1 MNFKEIWRSARDSI
15 KQNRLR
21 SFLTLLGVVI
31 GIFSIIGVMTAIN
44 VLQQTVEDNMGGLG
58 AGTFQVQ
65 KYPNMNMGNTRWKY
79 RSRKNLDYRD
89 FKRLAERLKI
99 VDYATAEDWNYGKT
113 LRYKDKE
120 TKGNI
125 VVAGITHNW
134 EFTNNLNI
142 DMGRMI
148 TYHDETNGSHVIVL
162 GYDVVDVLFPN
173 RNPVGEDIKIDGVKY
188 RVIGVSERKG
198 QQFGQSQDNRA
209 YIPLTTYFKYYGQ
222 ASFTSLNYCFTVV
235 DQDQFEEGMQE
246 VINEL
251 RIIRGDKFGE
261 ENSFETWTN
270 ASLIDNFN
278 KMTAAIKIAA
288 GIIASIALLASGIG
302 IMNIMLV
309 TVSERT
315 REIGVRKSLGAKRR
329 DILYQ
334 FMLEALILT
343 EMGGVIGVFLGVLA
357 GNIVALLLKI
367 AVVFPWDWAII
378 GIVVCSAI
386 ALIFGSYPAY
396 KAASLDPIEALRYE

>member
-1 MNFKEIWRSARDSI
+1 MNFKEIYLSALSSI
-15 KQNRLR
+15 RQNKLR

-44 VLQQTVEDNMGGLG
+44 VLQQTVEENLGGLG
-58 AGTFQVQ
+58 ASTFQVQ
-65 KYPNMNMGNTRWKY
+65 KFPNMNMGNTRWKY
-79 RSRKNLDYRD
+79 FNRKNLNYRD
-89 FKRLAERLKI
+89 FQRLLPKLKI
-99 VDYATAEDWNYGKT
+99 VDYATAEDWNYGKII
-113 LRYKDKE
+113 RYKDKE
-120 TKGNI
+120 TKANI
-125 VVAGITHNW
+125 IVAGISHNW

-148 TYHDETNGSHVIVL
+148 TETDENNGSHVIVL
-162 GYDVVDVLFPN
+162 GYDVVDILMPN
-173 RNPVGEDIKIDGVKY
+173 RNPVGEDVKIDGVKY
-188 RVIGVSERKG
+188 RVIGVAERKG
-198 QQFGQSQDNRA
+198 QRFGQSQDNRG
-209 YIPLTTYFKYYGQ
+209 YIPITTYFKYYGQ

-235 DQDQFEEGMQE
+235 DQDKFEEGMQE

-251 RIIRGDKFGE
+251 RLIRGVKIGE
-261 ENSFETWTN
+261 ENDFEIWTN

-288 GIIASIALLASGIG
+288 MIIASIALLASGIG

-315 REIGVRKSLGAKRR
+315 REIGVRKSLGAKSR

-334 FMLEALILT
+334 FMIEALILT
-343 EMGGVIGVFLGVLA
+343 EMGGVIGIILGVIM
-357 GNIVALLLKI
+357 GNVVAVLMKTSVI
-367 AVVFPWDWAII
+367 FPWDWALI
-378 GIVVCSAI
+378 GLLVCSLI

-396 KAASLDPIEALRYE
+396 KAARLDPIEALRYE

>member
-1 MNFKEIWRSARDSI
+1 
-15 KQNRLR
+15 
-21 SFLTLLGVVI
+21 
-31 GIFSIIGVMTAIN
+31 
-44 VLQQTVEDNMGGLG
+44 
-58 AGTFQVQ
+58 
-65 KYPNMNMGNTRWKY
+65 
-79 RSRKNLDYRD
+79 
-89 FKRLAERLKI
+89 
-99 VDYATAEDWNYGKT
+99 
-113 LRYKDKE
+113 
-120 TKGNI
+120 
-125 VVAGITHNW
+125 
-134 EFTNNLNI
+134 
-142 DMGRMI
+142 
-148 TYHDETNGSHVIVL
+148 VIVL
-162 GYDVVDVLFPN
+162 GYDVVDILFPN
-173 RNPVGEDIKIDGVKY
+173 RNPIGESVKIDGVKY
-188 RVIGVSERKG
+188 RVVGVSERKG

-251 RIIRGDKFGE
+251 RIIRGDKFGD

-278 KMTAAIKIAA
+278 KMTSAIKIAA

-334 FMLEALILT
+334 FMIEALILT
-343 EMGGVIGVFLGVLA
+343 EMGGVIGIFVGVLG

-367 AVVFPWDWAII
+367 SVVFPWDWAII

>member
-1 MNFKEIWRSARDSI
+1 MEFKEIYLSARSSI
-15 KQNRLR
+15 KQNKLR

-44 VLQQTVEDNMGGLG
+44 VLQQTVEDNMNGLG

-65 KYPNMNMGNTRWKY
+65 KYPNMNFNNSRARY
-79 RSRKNLDYRD
+79 HNRKNLDYRD
-89 FKRLAERLKI
+89 FERLAERLEI
-99 VDYATAEDWNYGKT
+99 VDYATAEDWNWGKVI
-113 LRYKDKE
+113 RYKDKE
-120 TKGNI
+120 TKPNI

-134 EFTNNLNI
+134 EFTNNLQI

-148 TYHDETNGSHVIVL
+148 SEIDQRNGSYVCVI
-162 GYDVVDVLFPN
+162 GYDVVDILFKN
-173 RNPVGEDIKIDGVKY
+173 RNPIGESIKIDGVKY
-188 RVIGVSERKG
+188 RVIGVAERKG
-198 QQFGQSQDNRA
+198 QRFGDSQDNRV
-209 YIPLTTYFKYYGQ
+209 YMPLSAYFKYYGN

-251 RIIRGDKFGE
+251 RIIRGVPLGE
-261 ENSFETWTN
+261 ENDFEVWTN

-288 GIIASIALLASGIG
+288 AIIASIALLASGIG

-315 REIGVRKSLGAKRR
+315 REIGVRKSLGAQSR

-334 FMLEALILT
+334 FMIEAILLT
-343 EMGGVIGVFLGVLA
+343 ELGGVIGIIMGVIGGNVLA
-357 GNIVALLLKI
+357 LAMKVS
-367 AVVFPWDWAII
+367 VVFPWDWTII

-396 KAASLDPIEALRYE
+396 KAAKLDPIEALRYE

>member
-1 MNFKEIWRSARDSI
+1 MEFKEIYLSARSSI
-15 KQNRLR
+15 RQNKLR

-44 VLQQTVEDNMGGLG
+44 VLQQTVEENMGGLG

-65 KYPNMNMGNTRWKY
+65 KYPNINMGNTRWKY
-79 RSRKNLDYRD
+79 HNRKNLDYRD
-89 FKRLAERLKI
+89 FKRLVERLTI
-99 VDYATAEDWNYGKT
+99 VDYATAEDWNYGKVIT
-113 LRYKDKE
+113 HKDKE
-120 TKGNI
+120 TKPNI
-125 VVAGITHNW
+125 VVAGVTHNW

-148 TYHDETNGSHVIVL
+148 SHIDEKNGSHVIVL
-162 GYDVVDVLFPN
+162 GYDVVDVLFPTS
-173 RNPVGEDIKIDGVKY
+173 NPVGQSVKIDGVKY
-188 RVIGVSERKG
+188 RVIGVAERKG
-198 QQFGQSQDNRA
+198 QQFGESQDNRS

-235 DQDQFEEGMQE
+235 DQDQFNEGMQE

-251 RIIRGDKFGE
+251 RIIRGDEFGE

-278 KMTAAIKIAA
+278 RMTAAIKIAA
-288 GIIASIALLASGIG
+288 AIIASIALLASGIG

-334 FMLEALILT
+334 FMIEALILT
-343 EMGGVIGVFLGVLA
+343 EMGGLIGIAVGVLG

-367 AVVFPWDWAII
+367 SVVFPWDWAII

>member
-15 KQNRLR
+15 RQNKLR

-79 RSRKNLDYRD
+79 HNRKNLDYRD
-89 FKRLAERLKI
+89 FKRLVERLTI

-120 TKGNI
+120 TKPNMI
-125 VVAGITHNW
+125 VAGITHNW
-134 EFTNNLNI
+134 EFTNNLKI

-148 TYHDETNGSHVIVL
+148 TQIDEKNGSHVIVI
-162 GYDVVDVLFPN
+162 GYDVVDILFQN
-173 RNPVGEDIKIDGVKY
+173 SNPIGQSIKIDGVKY
-188 RVIGVSERKG
+188 RVIGVAERKG
-198 QQFGQSQDNRA
+198 QQFGESQDNRS

-251 RIIRGDKFGE
+251 RIIRGDEFGE

-270 ASLIDNFN
+270 SSLIDQFN
-278 KMTAAIKIAA
+278 RMTAAIKMAA
-288 GIIASIALLASGIG
+288 AIIASIALLASGIG

-334 FMLEALILT
+334 FMIEAMILT
-343 EMGGVIGVFLGVLA
+343 EMGGLIGIALGVLG
-357 GNIVALLLKI
+357 GNVVALILKI
-367 AVVFPWDWAII
+367 SVVFPWDWAII

>member
-44 VLQQTVEDNMGGLG
+44 VLQQTVEDNLNGLG

-65 KYPNMNMGNTRWKY
+65 KYPQMNMGNTRWKY
-79 RSRKNLDYRD
+79 NNRKNLDYRD

-120 TKGNI
+120 TKANI
-125 VVAGITHNW
+125 IVAGITHNW

-148 TYHDETNGSHVIVL
+148 TYIDETNGSHVIVL
-162 GYDVVDVLFPN
+162 GYDVVDILFPYQ
-173 RNPVGEDIKIDGVKY
+173 NPVGESVKIDGVKY

-222 ASFTSLNYCFTVV
+222 ASFTSLNYCFSVV

-251 RIIRGDKFGE
+251 RLIRGDKFGE

-315 REIGVRKSLGAKRR
+315 REIGVRKSLGAKRK

-357 GNIVALLLKI
+357 GNVVALLLKI
-367 AVVFPWDWAII
+367 SVVFPWDWAII

>member
-1 MNFKEIWRSARDSI
+1 M
-15 KQNRLR
+15 
-21 SFLTLLGVVI
+21 LGVVI

-44 VLQQTVEDNMGGLG
+44 VLQQTVEENMGGLG

-79 RSRKNLDYRD
+79 HNRKNLDYRD
-89 FKRLAERLKI
+89 FKRLVERLTI
-99 VDYATAEDWNYGKT
+99 VDYATAEDWNYGKMI
-113 LRYKDKE
+113 RYKDKE
-120 TKGNI
+120 TKQNMVIGGVTN
-125 VVAGITHNW
+125 NW
-134 EFTNNLNI
+134 EFTNNAQI
-142 DMGRMI
+142 DLGRMI
-148 TYHDETNGSHVIVL
+148 TQIDIENGSHVIVL
-162 GYDVVDVLFPN
+162 GYDAVDILFPD
-173 RNPVGEDIKIDGVKY
+173 RNPVGQHVKIDGVKY
-188 RVIGVSERKG
+188 RVIGVRERRG
-198 QQFGQSQDNRA
+198 QQFGQSQDNQN

-235 DQDQFEEGMQE
+235 DQDQFDEGMQE

-251 RIIRGDKFGE
+251 RIIRGDEFGE

-270 ASLIDNFN
+270 ASLIDQFN
-278 KMTAAIKIAA
+278 RMTAAIKLAA
-288 GIIASIALLASGIG
+288 AIIASIALLASGIG

-334 FMLEALILT
+334 FMIEAMILT
-343 EMGGVIGVFLGVLA
+343 EMGGLIGIALGVLG
-357 GNIVALLLKI
+357 GNVVALMLKI
-367 AVVFPWDWAII
+367 SVVFPWDWAII
-378 GIVVCSAI
+378 GLVVCSAI
-386 ALIFGSYPAY
+386 ALVFGSYPAY

>member
-1 MNFKEIWRSARDSI
+1 MNFKEIFRSARNSI
-15 KQNRLR
+15 SQNKLR

-65 KYPNMNMGNTRWKY
+65 KYPNINMGNTRWKY
-79 RSRKNLDYRD
+79 HNRENLDYRD
-89 FKRLAERLKI
+89 FKRLSERLTI
-99 VDYATAEDWNYGKT
+99 VDYATAEDWNYGKII
-113 LRYKDKE
+113 RYKDKE
-120 TKGNI
+120 TKPNI

-134 EFTNNLNI
+134 EFTNNLKI
-142 DMGRMI
+142 DIGRMI
-148 TYHDETNGSHVIVL
+148 TYHDEINGSYVIVL
-162 GYDVVDVLFPN
+162 GYDVVDVLFPD

-198 QQFGQSQDNRA
+198 QRFGQSQDNRA

-261 ENSFETWTN
+261 EKVH
-270 ASLIDNFN
+270 NF
-278 KMTAAIKIAA
+278 
-288 GIIASIALLASGIG
+288 S
-302 IMNIMLV
+302 
-309 TVSERT
+309 
-315 REIGVRKSLGAKRR
+315 
-329 DILYQ
+329 
-334 FMLEALILT
+334 
-343 EMGGVIGVFLGVLA
+343 
-357 GNIVALLLKI
+357 
-367 AVVFPWDWAII
+367 
-378 GIVVCSAI
+378 
-386 ALIFGSYPAY
+386 
-396 KAASLDPIEALRYE
+396 

>member
-1 MNFKEIWRSARDSI
+1 MNFNEIWRSAVDSI
-15 KQNRLR
+15 KQNKLR

-58 AGTFQVQ
+58 TGTFQVQ
-65 KYPNMNMGNTRWKY
+65 KYPSMNMGNRRWQY
-79 RSRKNLDYRD
+79 YNRKNLNYRD
-89 FKRLAERLKI
+89 FKRLSERLKI
-99 VDYATAEDWNYGKT
+99 VDYATAEDANYGKIVK
-113 LRYKDKE
+113 YKDKE
-120 TKGNI
+120 TKPNI
-125 VVAGITHNW
+125 VVIGVTHNW
-134 EFTNNLNI
+134 EFTNNLKI

-148 TYHDETNGSHVIVL
+148 TQIDEKNGSHVIVL

-173 RNPVGEDIKIDGVKY
+173 RNPVGENVKIDGVKY

-198 QQFGQSQDNRA
+198 QQFGQSQDNRTV
-209 YIPLTTYFKYYGQ
+209 IPLTTYFKYYGK
-222 ASFTSLNYCFTVV
+222 ASYTSLNYCFTVV
-235 DQDQFEEGMQE
+235 DQDQFEEGRQE

-251 RIIRGDKFGE
+251 RLIRGDEFGQ
-261 ENSFETWTN
+261 ENSFEIWTN

-278 KMTAAIKIAA
+278 MMTAAIKIAA
-288 GIIASIALLASGIG
+288 AIIASIALLASGIG

-329 DILYQ
+329 DILLQ
-334 FMLEALILT
+334 FMIEAMILT
-343 EMGGVIGVFLGVLA
+343 EMGGVIGIAFGVLA
-357 GNIVALLLKI
+357 GNIVALMLKI
-367 AVVFPWDWAII
+367 SVVFPWDWTII

-396 KAASLDPIEALRYE
+396 KAAKLDPIEALRYE

>member
-1 MNFKEIWRSARDSI
+1 MNFKEIYLSARSSI
-15 KQNRLR
+15 RQNRLR

-79 RSRKNLDYRD
+79 HNRKNLDYRD
-89 FKRLAERLKI
+89 FKRLKERLVI

-120 TKGNI
+120 TKPNI
-125 VVAGITHNW
+125 VVAGITNNW
-134 EFTNNLNI
+134 EFTNNLKI

-148 TYHDETNGSHVIVL
+148 TQLDEKNGSPVIVL

-173 RNPVGEDIKIDGVKY
+173 RNPIGEDIKIDGVKY

-278 KMTAAIKIAA
+278 RMTAAIKIAA

-334 FMLEALILT
+334 FMLEAVILT
-343 EMGGVIGVFLGVLA
+343 EMGGLIGIALGVLA
-357 GNIVALLLKI
+357 GNVVALLLKI
-367 AVVFPWDWAII
+367 SVVFPWNWAII

>member
-1 MNFKEIWRSARDSI
+1 MNFKEIYLSARSSI
-15 KQNRLR
+15 RQNKLR

-79 RSRKNLDYRD
+79 HNRKNLDYRD
-89 FKRLAERLKI
+89 FKRLQERLVI
-99 VDYATAEDWNYGKT
+99 VDYATAEDWNYGKVI
-113 LRYKDKE
+113 RYKDKE
-120 TKGNI
+120 TKQNI
-125 VVAGITHNW
+125 VVAGVTHNW
-134 EFTNNLNI
+134 EFTNNLKI

-148 TYHDETNGSHVIVL
+148 TQIDESNGSHVIVL
-162 GYDVVDVLFPN
+162 GYDVVDILFPH
-173 RNPVGEDIKIDGVKY
+173 RNPVGESVKIDGVKY
-188 RVIGVSERKG
+188 RVIGVSEREG
-198 QQFGQSQDNRA
+198 QQFGQSQDNRT

-343 EMGGVIGVFLGVLA
+343 EMGGVIGIAVGVLA

-367 AVVFPWDWAII
+367 SVVFPWDWAII